1 MTLTPLRSRRR
12 VLAAIAT
19 ALAASFVPVAG
30 PGVGPGG
37 GVVPGPAALAA
48 QERPPEVRLRG
59 FVAEVDD
66 GHALWLNPAG
76 LAIRPGW
83 DLFTE
88 VSYDAADFLSDPAFR
103 QALVGARLGGLS
115 LGYRHDR
122 FREDHPLPGAGDPDV
137 SARRRGEAWTVGLGG
152 GTRSVALGA
161 AATFHRVG
169 ERVRTYD
176 LGALWRPARWLSVG
190 AAWHDPGAT
199 TVRGQPGMDE
209 LVGGV
214 SLRPAGDLLTAS
226 FQTRAGRPGE
236 VVAGVGGVAGV
247 AGVGGVGGV
256 DVASPGREV
265 TGHDAGLRLLTPWGL
280 ELFGRL
286 ELDADVAVRDY
297 AVGVQ
302 VRMPSSMNQWSARRP
317 RAGGSTVHS
326 VSGLTHGT
334 RDPRALW
341 SPRSVGTATIGGSYV
356 DERPVGL
363 VLFGDPGRGAQPL
376 IRSIRQA
383 TRDPGNRALLLR
395 VRPLSGNFIGPVTAL
410 HQEIRGEVARY
421 RAETG
426 RPVVAFLD
434 GHVGAAELYLAAVAD
449 EVVAPRLAMVTVLGV
464 SFELQRLRRT
474 FERFGISWDA
484 LTAGEYK
491 STFHSHYTE
500 ASTPEQAAWIDML
513 VEGSFE
519 ELVAGIAQGRG
530 LAPERVRELM
540 DAPPLTAAA
549 ALDAGYIDRIADW
562 EEVREHARELA
573 RGAGIRDLREARLR
587 DERWGTP
594 PTIVVVNAH
603 GAITSG
609 ESSRNPLGGA
619 ATMGSETVSRQL
631 REAAD
636 VPGVRAIVLRVTSPG
651 GSAVASDEI
660 LAAIRYVREEKGIP
674 VIASMGDMAASGGY
688 WISMHAD
695 TILASPLTLTGSIG
709 VVGAIPVLE
718 ALMDTLRVNNEVWSR
733 GRFAEGMTLSRHRT
747 PEEMALFERMLDA
760 TYDVFLTEV
769 AAGRGLPMDS
779 VRALAGGRVWWGRDA
794 EPVGLVDG
802 MGGLEHAIA
811 VAAERV
817 GIDSPYRVVR
827 LREGSGQLVHR
838 LVQWVGL
845 DGVALLRLPGLTG
858 DVAGAP
864 ELRTR

>member
-1 MTLTPLRSRRR
+1 MTLMPVRTRLRR

-19 ALAASFVPVAG
+19 AAAASFVPLAG
-30 PGVGPGG
+30 PGAWPGAG
-37 GVVPGPAALAA
+37 AGAVQGAGMLPGMLPGLAALAA

-59 FVAEVDD
+59 FVSEVDD

-76 LAIRPGW
+76 LGIRPGW

-122 FREDHPLPGAGDPDV
+122 FRADHPLPPAGDPDV
-137 SARRRGEAWTVGLGG
+137 SAHTRGEAWTVGLGG
-152 GTRSVALGA
+152 GTRSLALGA

-169 ERVRTYD
+169 ERARTYD
-176 LGALWRPARWLSVG
+176 LGALWRPARWVSVG

-199 TVRGQPGMDE
+199 TVRNQPGLDE

-214 SLRPAGDLLTAS
+214 SLRPAGELLTAS
-226 FQTRAGRPGE
+226 FQTRAGRPGD
-236 VVAGVGGVAGV
+236 VVGEGGVV
-247 AGVGGVGGV
+247 QR
-256 DVASPGREV
+256 PGREV

-286 ELDADVAVRDY
+286 ELDPDVAVRDY

-302 VRMPSSMNQWSARRP
+302 VRMQSSMSQWSARRP

-326 VSGLTHGT
+326 LSGLSHGM

-341 SPRSVGTATIGGSYV
+341 SPRSVGTATLGGRYV

-363 VLFGDPGRGAQPL
+363 VLLGDPGRAAQPL

-383 TRDPGNRALLLR
+383 ARDPGNRALLLR
-395 VRPLSGNFIGPVTAL
+395 VQPLSGNFIGPITAL
-410 HQEIRGEVARY
+410 HQEIRGEVERY

-434 GHVGAAELYLAAVAD
+434 GHVGAAELYLAAAAD

-491 STFHSHYTE
+491 STFHSHYTAE
-500 ASTPEQAAWIDML
+500 STPEQAAWIDML
-513 VEGSFE
+513 VERSFE
-519 ELVAGIAQGRG
+519 ELVAGIAHGRG

-549 ALDAGYIDRIADW
+549 ALEAGYIDRIADW
-562 EEVREHARELA
+562 EETREHAEELG
-573 RGAGIRDLREARLR
+573 RGAGIQDLREARLR

-603 GAITSG
+603 GAITGG

-619 ATMGSETVSRQL
+619 ATMGSQTVSRQL
-631 REAAD
+631 RDAAD
-636 VPGVRAIVLRVTSPG
+636 VAGVRAIVLRVTSPG

-660 LAAIRYVREEKGIP
+660 LSAIRYVREEKGIP

-733 GRFAEGMTLSRHRT
+733 GRYAEGMTLSRHRT

-760 TYDVFLTEV
+760 TYDVFLNEV
-769 AAGRGLPMDS
+769 AAGRDLPVDS

-811 VAAERV
+811 VAAERA
-817 GIDSPYRVVR
+817 GIETPYRVVR

-858 DVAGAP
+858 DAAGAP
-864 ELRTR
+864 ELRAR

>member
-1 MTLTPLRSRRR
+1 MSLTACRPSLRGI
-12 VLAAIAT
+12 LAATAT
-19 ALAASFVPVAG
+19 AVAISLVPLSGPAG
-30 PGVGPGG
+30 APGAILI
-37 GVVPGPAALAA
+37 PGPAALAA
-48 QERPPEVRLRG
+48 QERLPEVRLRG
-59 FVAEVDD
+59 FVSEVDD
-66 GHALWLNPAG
+66 GHALWVNPAG
-76 LAIRPGW
+76 LAIRPGF
-83 DLFTE
+83 DFFTD
-88 VSYDAADFLSDPAFR
+88 VSYDADELVTDPAFR
-103 QALVGARLGGLS
+103 QALVGLRLGGLGV
-115 LGYRHDR
+115 GYRHDR
-122 FREDHPLPGAGDPDV
+122 FRHGQALPGAGDPATAAH
-137 SARRRGEAWTVGLGG
+137 SRGEAWTVGLGAG
-152 GTRSVALGA
+152 GRWFAVGA
-161 AATFHRVG
+161 AATWHRVG

-176 LGALWRPARWLSVG
+176 VGALWRPARWLSVA

-199 TVRGQPGMDE
+199 TVRGQPGVDE

-214 SLRPAGDLLTAS
+214 SLRPMGELVTAS
-226 FQTRAGRPGE
+226 FQTRAGRPGGLE
-236 VVAGVGGVAGV
+236 GEQDGGAD
-247 AGVGGVGGV
+247 V
-256 DVASPGREV
+256 DRSGRAV
-265 TGHDAGLRLLTPWGL
+265 TGHDAGLRLLMPWGV
-280 ELFGRL
+280 ELFGRV
-286 ELDADVAVRDY
+286 ELDPDVAVRDY
-297 AVGVQ
+297 VVGLQ
-302 VRMPSSMNQWSARRP
+302 LRMPASMSQWSARRP

-326 VSGLTHGT
+326 LSGLTHGT
-334 RDPRALW
+334 VDPRALF

-383 TRDPGNRALLLR
+383 ARDPGNRALLLR
-395 VRPLSGNFIGPVTAL
+395 VRPLAGNFIGPITAL
-410 HQEIRGEVARY
+410 HQEIRGEVERY

-491 STFHSHYTE
+491 ATFHSHYTAE
-500 ASTPEQAAWIDML
+500 STPAQAAWIDML
-513 VEGSFE
+513 VERSYE
-519 ELVAGIAQGRG
+519 ELVAGIAAGRG
-530 LAPERVRELM
+530 LEPQRVRELM
-540 DAPPLTAAA
+540 DAPPLTAGA
-549 ALDAGYIDRIADW
+549 ALDAGYIDRIGDW
-562 EEVREHARELA
+562 NEARDHAEELG
-573 RGAGIRDLREARLR
+573 RGASIRDLRETRIR

-603 GAITSG
+603 GAIMSG
-609 ESSRNPLGGA
+609 QSSRNPLGGA

-631 REAAD
+631 RAAAE
-636 VPGVRAIVLRVTSPG
+636 VPGVRAVVLRVHSPG

-660 LAAIRYVREEKGIP
+660 LAAIRYVREEKEIP

-695 TILASPLTLTGSIG
+695 TIIASPLTLTGSIG

-718 ALMDTLRVNNEVWSR
+718 ALMDTLRVNNEMWSR

-760 TYDVFLTEV
+760 TYDVFLNEV
-769 AAGRGLPMDS
+769 AAGRGLPVDS

-794 EPVGLVDG
+794 EPVGLVDE

-827 LREGSGQLVHR
+827 LREGSGQLIHR

-858 DVAGAP
+858 RTGEAAGSP
-864 ELRTR
+864 ELRVR